1 MARNSPEMVR
11 TVVSAAGYRVEWF
24 RCCGDY
30 PGARPYFMILPRR
43 SPNRTRYV
51 PGHLEEHARIIF
63 DAFAQDILDP
73 QQVNDRLR
81 HLRKPDPASATPGN
95 LPPRGPRIE

>member
-1 MARNSPEMVR
+1 MRGALIR
-11 TVVSAAGYRVEWF
+11 TVMSPTGFRVEWY
-24 RCCGDY
+24 RVHGTY
-30 PGARPYFMILPRR
+30 EGAQPLYVILPHR

-81 HLRKPDPASATPGN
+81 PLRRPDPASATPGN
-95 LPPRGPRIE
+95 LPPGGPRIE

>member
-1 MARNSPEMVR
+1 MARTSPEMVR
-11 TVVSAAGYRVEWF
+11 TVVSPAGFRVEWY

-30 PGARPYFMILPRR
+30 AGARAFYAIRPRK
-43 SPNRTRYV
+43 SPTRTRYV

-63 DAFAQDILDP
+63 DAFGQDILDP

-81 HLRKPDPASATPGN
+81 HLRRSDSPSAN
-95 LPPRGPRIE
+95 ARKSPPSEADV

>member
-1 MARNSPEMVR
+1 MRGALIRTAVSP
-11 TVVSAAGYRVEWF
+11 SGFKVEWH
-24 RCCGDY
+24 RVHGTY
-30 PGARPYFMILPRR
+30 EGAQPLYVILPRR

-73 QQVNDRLR
+73 QEVNDRLR
-81 HLRKPDPASATPGN
+81 HLRRSDSPSAN
-95 LPPRGPRIE
+95 ARKSPPSEAED